1 MDVMSQARLL
11 WQAWRNVEVRGGADS
26 VENWSA
32 ELMEELQIVCQL
44 VDNPTAIAPATAD
57 AIAGLHSGCRRT
69 KLLCTV
75 CMLGRLDAVWPVAA
89 RMSARAS

>member
-44 VDNPTAIAPATAD
+44 VDNPTAIAPGKNR
-57 AIAGLHSGCRRT
+57 AIRPGMGVDSFGCGL
-69 KLLCTV
+69 
-75 CMLGRLDAVWPVAA
+75 AA
-89 RMSARAS
+89 